1 MTLGVP
7 EPKAQKIVH
16 CVVDLL
22 KQQRESL
29 GWSQRSLAA
38 RAGLDPKT
46 VNLIERKDRSPTLFT
61 LALLAGAMSVQLSV
75 LLGQAES
82 ISRKSP

>member
-1 MTLGVP
+1 MP
-7 EPKAQKIVH
+7 EPEAQKIVH

-46 VNLIERKDRSPTLFT
+46 VNLIERRDRSPTLFT
-61 LALLAGAMSVQLSV
+61 LALLAGAMSLQLSAI
-75 LLGQAES
+75 LEQAERILKKAS
-82 ISRKSP
+82 